1 MVYCREIIL
10 ESSWNV
16 SETTPQTHVLYE
28 TFTNEK
34 ICLIKKEKIII

>member
-34 ICLIKKEKIII
+34 YVWLKKRKS